1 MNLFDIEQ
9 FVHMRIVRAYRKRL
23 QPDPIT
29 LEDIKKRRGNGEAL
43 YSIAKDYGVGKE
55 KLQKFC
61 EEHNFKPP
69 PVPWKD
75 WEGLT
80 LAVFEL
86 VKNGEENALENA
98 LENPSKVYHLD
109 LTLNHLNRS
118 ELRRL
123 AEFENLESLNLS
135 FGGLKQFPKS
145 ILECDIS
152 SKFFD

>member
-86 VKNGEENALENA
+86 VKNGEEIKSTCEKFGISFGIFGKCCKRLR
-98 LENPSKVYHLD
+98 LD
-109 LTLNHLNRS
+109 L
-118 ELRRL
+118 EE
-123 AEFENLESLNLS
+123 AK
-135 FGGLKQFPKS
+135 KQGKIFNNKVKKHKY
-145 ILECDIS
+145 EG
-152 SKFFD
+152 